1 MKNKWSDQL
10 HSGAKFPMR
19 IHLIGVAG
27 SGMSG
32 LASLLLS
39 LGHRVS
45 GSDKVS
51 TKETDRLERVG
62 LSFHCP
68 HVPEVIEESELVIFS
83 SAIKPGNV
91 VYDASIEAGIPM
103 LRRAE
108 ALVSIMSKKESIV
121 IAGTHGKTTTSALA
135 AKVLQSGELNPS
147 HYVGAEVPV
156 LGNNAH
162 WSEEGDH
169 FIAEGDESDG
179 SLIQFDPDYA
189 VLLNVEE
196 DHLDHYT
203 DGINGIRNV
212 FNQFL
217 DSAQK
222 KIIYCSDDLESSSL
236 CGSRSNVISYGW
248 KSSDDFSAKVCE
260 MREGSTD
267 FDVFVYGKLMGRVTL
282 GVPGKHN
289 VLNGLGVIALATE
302 LGVDFSDISNAMRE
316 FRGAKRRFDVLYRSA
331 NYSVVDDYGHH
342 PTEIKATIATAK
354 QLNPERLVCV
364 FQPHRYTRTQLMLD
378 EFAKAFRDV
387 DEVFV
392 TDIYPAGEKPID
404 DINCEAVVR
413 AIREDGHQNVYSVPD
428 LTTAHLHIGAALSC
442 GDTILTLGAGNIH
455 EVGTALAR
463 DLETLDKLRREL
475 DDPQTKCRL
484 YEPMSRHTTI
494 KIGGPAQYWIEPV
507 SIEAFAKSLKFFF
520 NRGIQVRVVG
530 RGSNLLIC
538 DGGIPGAVI
547 RPSGGEFEEVR
558 VSENVVT
565 AGVGARYKKVS
576 NIAKANGIS
585 GFEWMEG
592 IPGNVGGGLRMNAGA
607 MGFETFDQV
616 LTIKYLDSE
625 GELHEKMVEEFES
638 KYRNVP
644 QLNENYAVSAVLKG
658 TKDDVKVIDSR
669 IRESMEK
676 RKRTQ
681 PIAASAGCIF
691 KNPIDVSAGQL
702 IEELGLKNTKVGAA
716 RVSDV
721 HGNFIV
727 NDGGATAEDVMN
739 LIEEIKLKA
748 KGKRSIDLETEVQII
763 GKKKLKF

>member
-1 MKNKWSDQL
+1 MKEKWSDKL

-51 TKETDRLERVG
+51 TKETDRLERAG

-68 HVPEVIEESELVIFS
+68 HVPELIQDADLVIFS
-83 SAIKPGNV
+83 SAIKSGNV
-91 VYDASIEAGIPM
+91 VYDASIEAGVPM

-108 ALVSIMSKKESIV
+108 ALVSIMSLKESIV

-135 AKVLQSGELNPS
+135 AKVLQAGELNPS

-156 LGNNAH
+156 LGNNAY
-162 WSEEGDH
+162 WSEGGKH

-179 SLIQFDPDYA
+179 SLIQFDPSYA

-203 DGINGIRNV
+203 DGIEGIRNV

-217 DSAQK
+217 DSTQK
-222 KIIYCSDDLESSSL
+222 NIIYCSSDSESSNL
-236 CGSRSNVISYGW
+236 CGFRNNVISYGW
-248 KSSDDFSAKVCE
+248 EITNNFSAKVCE

-267 FDVFVYGKLMGRVTL
+267 FDVFAYGNLLGRVTL

-289 VLNGLGVIALATE
+289 VLNGLAVIALATE
-302 LGVDFSDISNAMRE
+302 LGVDFSDISGAMRE

-354 QLNPERLVCV
+354 HLNPERLVCV
-364 FQPHRYTRTQLMLD
+364 FQPHRYTRTQLMMD
-378 EFAKAFRDV
+378 EFAKAFREV
-387 DEVFV
+387 DELFV
-392 TDIYPAGEKPID
+392 TDIYPAGEKPIEN
-404 DINCEAVVR
+404 INSEAVVK
-413 AIREDGHQNVYSVPD
+413 AIHDEGHQKVNYVPD
-428 LTTAHLHIGAALSC
+428 LKTAHLEVGAALSC

-455 EVGTALAR
+455 EVGAALAR
-463 DLETLDKLRREL
+463 DLEILDKLRREL
-475 DDPQTKCRL
+475 DDPETKCRL

-494 KIGGPAQYWIEPV
+494 KVGGPAQYWVEPV
-507 SIEAFAKSLKFFF
+507 SIEAFAKSLKFFYSK
-520 NRGIQVRVVG
+520 GIKVRVVG

-558 VSENVVT
+558 VSENIVT

-616 LTIKYLDSE
+616 LSIKYLDSE
-625 GELHEKMVEEFES
+625 GELHEKMAEDFDS

-644 QLNENYAVSAVLKG
+644 KLNENYAVSAVLKG
-658 TKDDVKVIDSR
+658 TKDEVKVIDDR

-691 KNPIDVSAGQL
+691 KNPIDISAGQL
-702 IEELGLKNTKVGAA
+702 IEELGLKNSNVGAA

-727 NDGGATAEDVMN
+727 NDGGASAKDVIA
-739 LIEEIKLKA
+739 LIDEIKIKA
-748 KGKRSIDLETEVQII
+748 KTKRSIELETEVQII
-763 GKKKLKF
+763 GQEKLKF

>member
-1 MKNKWSDQL
+1 VKDEWSDKL
-10 HSGAKFPMR
+10 HAGAKAPMR

-62 LSFHCP
+62 LQFHCP
-68 HVPEVIEESELVIFS
+68 HDPEAMNDAELVIFS
-83 SAIKPGNV
+83 SAIRAGNV

-108 ALVSIMSKKESIV
+108 ALVSIMSKKQSIV

-135 AKVLQSGELNPS
+135 AKVLQAGELNPS

-156 LGNNAH
+156 LGNNAC
-162 WSEEGDH
+162 WSEDGDH

-179 SLIQFDPDYA
+179 SLIKFNPNYA
-189 VLLNVEE
+189 ILLNVEE

-203 DGINGIRNV
+203 DGIDGIREV

-217 DSAQK
+217 DSTLR
-222 KIIYCSDDLESSSL
+222 KIIYCSDDSESSTL
-236 CGSRSNVISYGW
+236 CESRKNVISYGW
-248 KSSDDFSAKVCE
+248 ESNDDFSGKVSE

-267 FDVFVYGKLMGRVTL
+267 FDVFLRGDLLGSVTL

-289 VLNGLGVIALATE
+289 VLNGLAVIALATE
-302 LGVDFSDISNAMRE
+302 LGVNFSVIADAMRE
-316 FRGAKRRFDVLYRSA
+316 FRGARRRFDVLYRSA

-342 PTEIKATIATAK
+342 PTEIKATISTAK

-364 FQPHRYTRTQLMLD
+364 FQPHRYTRTQLMMN
-378 EFAKAFRDV
+378 EFAKAFRGV
-387 DEVFV
+387 DALFV
-392 TDIYPAGEKPID
+392 TDIYPAGEKPIEN
-404 DINCEAVVR
+404 INCESVVR
-413 AIREDGHQNVYSVPD
+413 AVNEDGHNNVFSVPD
-428 LTTAHLHIGAALSC
+428 LRTAHLRIGSNIKR
-442 GDTILTLGAGNIH
+442 GDTIITLGAGNIH
-455 EVGTALAR
+455 EVGAALAR
-463 DLETLDKLRREL
+463 DLEILDKLRREL

-507 SIEAFAKSLKFFF
+507 SIEGLAKSLKFFF
-520 NRGIQVRVVG
+520 DKSIQVRVVG
-530 RGSNLLIC
+530 RGSNLLVC
-538 DGGIPGAVI
+538 DGGIPGAVM

-558 VSENVVT
+558 VSGNIVT

-576 NIAKANGIS
+576 NIAKAHGVS

-607 MGFETFDQV
+607 MGYETFDQV
-616 LTIKYLDSE
+616 ISIKYLDSE
-625 GELHEKMVEEFES
+625 GELHEKSAEDFES
-638 KYRNVP
+638 QYRNVP
-644 QLNENYAVSAVLKG
+644 HLNKNYAVSAVLKG
-658 TKDDVKVIDSR
+658 TKGDVNEIDDLIS
-669 IRESMEK
+669 ESSER

-691 KNPIDVSAGQL
+691 KNPIDISAGQL
-702 IEELGLKNTKVGAA
+702 VEEMGLKNASVGGA

-727 NDGGATAEDVMN
+727 NDGGAKAEDVIA

-748 KGKRSIDLETEVQII
+748 FNERSIKLETEVQII
-763 GKKKLKF
+763 GQEKLDF

>member
-1 MKNKWSDQL
+1 VKDKWSDKL

-68 HVPEVIEESELVIFS
+68 HAPELIADVELVVFS

-91 VYDASIEAGIPM
+91 VYDASIKAEIPM

-108 ALVSIMSKKESIV
+108 ALVSIMSRKKSIV

-135 AKVLQSGELNPS
+135 AKVLQAGELNPS

-156 LGNNAH
+156 LGNNAY
-162 WSEEGDH
+162 WNEEGDY

-179 SLIQFDPDYA
+179 SLIQFNSDYA
-189 VLLNVEE
+189 ILLNVEE

-203 DGINGIRNV
+203 DGIEGIRNV

-222 KIIYCSDDLESSSL
+222 KIIYCSCDTESSAL
-236 CGSRSNVISYGW
+236 CVSRSNVISYGW
-248 KSSDDFSAKVCE
+248 DSGDDFCAQVCE
-260 MREGSTD
+260 VREGSTD
-267 FDVFVYGKLMGRVTL
+267 FDVFAYGNLLGRVTL
-282 GVPGKHN
+282 GIPGKHN
-289 VLNGLGVIALATE
+289 VLNGLAVIALATE
-302 LGVDFSDISNAMRE
+302 LGVDFSDISNAMSQ
-316 FRGAKRRFDVLYRSA
+316 FRGARRRFDVLYRSS

-342 PTEIKATIATAK
+342 PTEIKATISTAK
-354 QLNPERLVCV
+354 QLNPERLICV
-364 FQPHRYTRTQLMLD
+364 FQPHRYSRTQFMMD
-378 EFAKAFRDV
+378 QFAKAFREV
-387 DEVFV
+387 DALFV
-392 TDIYPAGEKPID
+392 TDIYPAGESPID
-404 DINCEAVVR
+404 GINSETVAVAVH
-413 AIREDGHQNVYSVPD
+413 EDGHKNVCSVSD
-428 LTTAHLHIGAALSC
+428 IRTAHLHVGVTLSC

-455 EVGTALAR
+455 EVGAALAR
-463 DLETLDKLRREL
+463 DLEILDKLRREL

-507 SIEAFAKSLKFFF
+507 SIEGFAKSLRFFF
-520 NRGIQVRVVG
+520 NKDIPVRVVG

-547 RPSGGEFEEVR
+547 RPVGGEFEEVKI
-558 VSENVVT
+558 SENILT

-576 NIAKANGIS
+576 NVAKTNGIG

-616 LTIKYLDSE
+616 VSIKYLDSE
-625 GELHEKMVEEFES
+625 GGLHEKMAEEFES
-638 KYRNVP
+638 NYRNVP

-658 TKDDVKVIDSR
+658 TKGDIKAIDNR
-669 IRESMEK
+669 IRESMER

-691 KNPIDVSAGQL
+691 KNPTDVSAGQL
-702 IEELGLKNTKVGAA
+702 IEELGLKNANVGSA
-716 RVSDV
+716 RVSEV

-727 NDGGATAEDVMN
+727 NDGEASAQDVIL
-739 LIEEIKLKA
+739 LIEEIKLKVKKERA
-748 KGKRSIDLETEVQII
+748 IELETEVQII
-763 GKKKLKF
+763 GQEKLNF

>member
-1 MKNKWSDQL
+1 MKDKWSDKL

-68 HVPEVIEESELVIFS
+68 HVPELIQDADLVIFS
-83 SAIKPGNV
+83 SAIKTGNV
-91 VYDASIEAGIPM
+91 VYDASIEAGVPM

-108 ALVSIMSKKESIV
+108 ALVSIMSPKESIV

-135 AKVLQSGELNPS
+135 AKVLQEGKLNPS

-156 LGNNAH
+156 LGNNAY
-162 WSEEGDH
+162 WSEEGKH

-179 SLIQFDPDYA
+179 SLIQFNPDYA

-203 DGINGIRNV
+203 DGIEGIRNV

-217 DSAQK
+217 DSAEK
-222 KIIYCSDDLESSSL
+222 KIIYCSSDSEASNL
-236 CGSRSNVISYGW
+236 CGSRDNVISYGW
-248 KSSDDFSAKVCE
+248 ERSDDFCAKVCE

-267 FDVFVYGKLMGRVTL
+267 FDVFVYGKLLGRVTL

-289 VLNGLGVIALATE
+289 ILNGLAVIALATE
-302 LGVDFSDISNAMRE
+302 LGVDFSDISAAMRE

-364 FQPHRYTRTQLMLD
+364 FQPHRYTRTQLMMD
-378 EFAKAFRDV
+378 EFANAFREV
-387 DEVFV
+387 DALFV
-392 TDIYPAGEKPID
+392 TDIYPAGEKPIKN
-404 DINCEAVVR
+404 INCEAVVK
-413 AIREDGHQNVYSVPD
+413 AVHEDGHQNVCSVPN
-428 LTTAHLHIGAALSC
+428 LRTAHLHVGSALLC

-455 EVGTALAR
+455 EVGAALAR
-463 DLETLDKLRREL
+463 DLEMLDKLRREL

-494 KIGGPAQYWIEPV
+494 KVGGPAQYWVEPI

-520 NRGIQVRVVG
+520 NKGIQVRVVG

-558 VSENVVT
+558 VSENIVT

-616 LTIKYLDSE
+616 LSIKYLDSE
-625 GELHEKMVEEFES
+625 GDLHEKVAEDFES
-638 KYRNVP
+638 NYRNVP
-644 QLNENYAVSAVLKG
+644 QLNKTYAVSAVFKG
-658 TKDDVKVIDSR
+658 TKDDAKVIDNR
-669 IRESMEK
+669 ILESVER

-702 IEELGLKNTKVGAA
+702 IEELGLKNSNVGAA

-727 NDGGATAEDVMN
+727 NDGGAKAKDVIS
-739 LIEEIKLKA
+739 LIDKIKLKA
-748 KGKRSIDLETEVQII
+748 KTERSIELETEVQII
-763 GKKKLKF
+763 GQEKLNF

>member
-1 MKNKWSDQL
+1 MKDEWSEKL
-10 HSGAKFPMR
+10 HSGAQFPMR

-51 TKETDRLERVG
+51 TKETDRLERAG
-62 LSFHCP
+62 LQFYCP
-68 HVPEVIEESELVIFS
+68 HDPEVINDVELVIFS
-83 SAIKPGNV
+83 SAIREGNV
-91 VYDASIEAGIPM
+91 VYDAAIEAGTPM

-108 ALVSIMSKKESIV
+108 ALVSIMSKKQSVV

-135 AKVLQSGELNPS
+135 AKVLQAGELNPS
-147 HYVGAEVPV
+147 HYVGAEVPI
-156 LGNNAH
+156 LGSNAY
-162 WSEEGDH
+162 WSESGDH

-179 SLIQFDPDYA
+179 SLIKFNPDYA
-189 VLLNVEE
+189 ILLNVEE

-203 DGINGIRNV
+203 DGIDGIREV

-217 DSAQK
+217 DSTHK
-222 KIIYCSDDLESSSL
+222 KIIYCSDDPESSAL
-236 CGSRSNVISYGW
+236 CESRNNVISYGW
-248 KSSDDFSAKVCE
+248 EIGDDFSAEVCE

-267 FDVFVYGKLMGRVTL
+267 FDVFLRGDLLGRVTL

-289 VLNGLGVIALATE
+289 VLNGLAVIALATE
-302 LGVDFSDISNAMRE
+302 LGIDFSDIADAMRE
-316 FRGAKRRFDVLYRSA
+316 FRGARRRFDVLYRSA

-342 PTEIKATIATAK
+342 PTEIKATISTAR

-364 FQPHRYTRTQLMLD
+364 FQPHRYTRTQLMMD
-378 EFAKAFRDV
+378 EFAKAFREV
-387 DEVFV
+387 DALFV
-392 TDIYPAGEKPID
+392 TDIYPAGEKPIEN
-404 DINCEAVVR
+404 INCESVVR
-413 AIREDGHQNVYSVPD
+413 SINEDGHNNVYSVPD
-428 LTTAHLHIGAALSC
+428 LRTAHLSVGSSILC

-455 EVGTALAR
+455 EVGAILAR
-463 DLETLDKLRREL
+463 DLEVLDKLRREL

-494 KIGGPAQYWIEPV
+494 KIGGPAQYWIEPASV
-507 SIEAFAKSLKFFF
+507 EGFAKSLKFFF
-520 NRGIQVRVVG
+520 NKGISVRVVG
-530 RGSNLLIC
+530 RGSNLLVC

-547 RPSGGEFEEVR
+547 RPSAGEFEEVR
-558 VSENVVT
+558 VSENIVT

-576 NIAKANGIS
+576 NIAKANGVS

-607 MGFETFDQV
+607 MGYETFDQV
-616 LTIKYLDSE
+616 ISIKYLDSE
-625 GELHEKMVEEFES
+625 GELHEKSAEDFES

-644 QLNENYAVSAVLKG
+644 HLNENYAVSAVLKG
-658 TKDDVKVIDSR
+658 TKGHANEIDDR
-669 IRESMEK
+669 IRESAER

-691 KNPIDVSAGQL
+691 KNPTDLSAGQL
-702 IEELGLKNTKVGAA
+702 IEEMGLKNASVGGA

-727 NDGGATAEDVMN
+727 NDGGAKAEDVMT
-739 LIEEIKLKA
+739 LIENIKTRALEE
-748 KGKRSIDLETEVQII
+748 RSIKLETEVQIV
-763 GKKKLKF
+763 GQEKLDF

>member
-1 MKNKWSDQL
+1 VKDEWSDKL
-10 HSGAKFPMR
+10 HAGAKAPMR

-62 LSFHCP
+62 LQFHCP
-68 HVPEVIEESELVIFS
+68 HDPEAMNDAELVIFS
-83 SAIKPGNV
+83 SAIRAGNV

-108 ALVSIMSKKESIV
+108 ALVSIMSKKQSIV

-135 AKVLQSGELNPS
+135 AKVLQAGELNPS

-156 LGNNAH
+156 LGNNAC
-162 WSEEGDH
+162 WSEDGDH

-179 SLIQFDPDYA
+179 SLIKFNPNYA
-189 VLLNVEE
+189 ILLNVEE

-203 DGINGIRNV
+203 DGIDGIREV

-217 DSAQK
+217 DSTLR
-222 KIIYCSDDLESSSL
+222 KIIYCSDDSESSTL
-236 CGSRSNVISYGW
+236 CESRKNVISYGW
-248 KSSDDFSAKVCE
+248 ESNDDFSGKVSE

-267 FDVFVYGKLMGRVTL
+267 FDVFLRGDLLGSVTL

-289 VLNGLGVIALATE
+289 VLNGLAVIALATE
-302 LGVDFSDISNAMRE
+302 LGVNFSVIADAMRE
-316 FRGAKRRFDVLYRSA
+316 FRGARRRFDVLYRSA

-342 PTEIKATIATAK
+342 PTEIKATISTAK

-364 FQPHRYTRTQLMLD
+364 FQPHRYTRTQFMMD
-378 EFAKAFRDV
+378 EFAKAFREV
-387 DEVFV
+387 DILFI
-392 TDIYPAGEKPID
+392 TDIYPAGEKPIEN
-404 DINCEAVVR
+404 INCESVVR
-413 AIREDGHQNVYSVPD
+413 AVNEDGHNNVFSVPD
-428 LTTAHLHIGAALSC
+428 LRTAHLSIGSNIKR
-442 GDTILTLGAGNIH
+442 GDTIITLGAGNIH
-455 EVGTALAR
+455 EVGAALAR
-463 DLETLDKLRREL
+463 DLEILDKLRREL

-507 SIEAFAKSLKFFF
+507 SIEGLAKSLKFFF
-520 NRGIQVRVVG
+520 DKSIQVRVVG
-530 RGSNLLIC
+530 RGSNLLVC
-538 DGGIPGAVI
+538 DGGIPGAVM

-558 VSENVVT
+558 VSGNIVT

-576 NIAKANGIS
+576 NIAKAHGVS

-607 MGFETFDQV
+607 MGYETFDQV
-616 LTIKYLDSE
+616 ISIKYLDSE
-625 GELHEKMVEEFES
+625 GELHEKSAEDFES
-638 KYRNVP
+638 QYRNVP
-644 QLNENYAVSAVLKG
+644 HLNKNYAVSAVLKG
-658 TKDDVKVIDSR
+658 TKGDVNEIDDLIS
-669 IRESMEK
+669 ESSER

-691 KNPIDVSAGQL
+691 KNPIDISAGQL
-702 IEELGLKNTKVGAA
+702 VEEMGLKNASVGGA

-727 NDGGATAEDVMN
+727 NDGGAKAEDVIA

-748 KGKRSIDLETEVQII
+748 FNERSIKLETEVQII
-763 GKKKLKF
+763 GQEKLDF

>member
-1 MKNKWSDQL
+1 VKDEWSDKL
-10 HSGAKFPMR
+10 HAGAKAPMR

-62 LSFHCP
+62 LQFHCP
-68 HVPEVIEESELVIFS
+68 HDPEAMNDAELVIFS
-83 SAIKPGNV
+83 SAIRAGNV

-108 ALVSIMSKKESIV
+108 ALVSIMSKKQSIV

-135 AKVLQSGELNPS
+135 AKVLQAGELNPS

-156 LGNNAH
+156 LGNNAC
-162 WSEEGDH
+162 WSEDGDH

-179 SLIQFDPDYA
+179 SLIKFNPNYA
-189 VLLNVEE
+189 ILLNVEE

-203 DGINGIRNV
+203 DGIDGIREV

-217 DSAQK
+217 DSTLR
-222 KIIYCSDDLESSSL
+222 KIIYCSDDSESSTL
-236 CGSRSNVISYGW
+236 CESRKNVISYGW
-248 KSSDDFSAKVCE
+248 ESNDDFSGKVSE

-267 FDVFVYGKLMGRVTL
+267 FDVFLRGDLLGSVTL

-289 VLNGLGVIALATE
+289 VLNGLAVIALATE
-302 LGVDFSDISNAMRE
+302 LGVNFSVIADAMRE
-316 FRGAKRRFDVLYRSA
+316 FRGARRRFDVLYRSA

-342 PTEIKATIATAK
+342 PTEIKATISTAK

-364 FQPHRYTRTQLMLD
+364 FQPHRYTRTQFMMD
-378 EFAKAFRDV
+378 EFAKAFRGV
-387 DEVFV
+387 DALFV
-392 TDIYPAGEKPID
+392 TDIYPAGEKPIEN
-404 DINCEAVVR
+404 INCESVVR
-413 AIREDGHQNVYSVPD
+413 AVNEDGHNNVFSVPD
-428 LTTAHLHIGAALSC
+428 LRTAHLSIGSNIKR
-442 GDTILTLGAGNIH
+442 GDTIITLGAGNIH
-455 EVGTALAR
+455 EVGAALAR
-463 DLETLDKLRREL
+463 DLEILDKLRREL

-507 SIEAFAKSLKFFF
+507 SIEGLAKSLKFFF
-520 NRGIQVRVVG
+520 DKSIQVRVVG
-530 RGSNLLIC
+530 RGSNLLVC
-538 DGGIPGAVI
+538 DGGIPGAVM

-558 VSENVVT
+558 VSGNIVT

-576 NIAKANGIS
+576 NIAKAHGVS

-607 MGFETFDQV
+607 MGYETFDQV
-616 LTIKYLDSE
+616 ISIKYLDSE
-625 GELHEKMVEEFES
+625 GELHEKSAEDFES
-638 KYRNVP
+638 QYRNVP
-644 QLNENYAVSAVLKG
+644 HLNKNYAVSAVLKG
-658 TKDDVKVIDSR
+658 TKGDVNEIDDLIS
-669 IRESMEK
+669 ESSER

-691 KNPIDVSAGQL
+691 KNPIDISAGQL
-702 IEELGLKNTKVGAA
+702 VEEMGLKNASVGGA

-727 NDGGATAEDVMN
+727 NDGGAKAEDVIA

-748 KGKRSIDLETEVQII
+748 FNERSIKLETEVQII
-763 GKKKLKF
+763 GQEKLDF

>member
-1 MKNKWSDQL
+1 MKDEWSDKL
-10 HSGAKFPMR
+10 HAGAKAPMR

-62 LSFHCP
+62 LQFHCP
-68 HVPEVIEESELVIFS
+68 HDPEAMNDAELVIFS
-83 SAIKPGNV
+83 SAIRAGNV

-108 ALVSIMSKKESIV
+108 ALVSIMSKKQSIV

-135 AKVLQSGELNPS
+135 AKVLQAGELNPS

-156 LGNNAH
+156 LGNNAC
-162 WSEEGDH
+162 WSEDGDH

-179 SLIQFDPDYA
+179 SLIKFNPNYA
-189 VLLNVEE
+189 ILLNVEE

-203 DGINGIRNV
+203 DGIDGIREV

-217 DSAQK
+217 DSTLR
-222 KIIYCSDDLESSSL
+222 KIIYCSDDSESSTL
-236 CGSRSNVISYGW
+236 CESRKNVISYGW
-248 KSSDDFSAKVCE
+248 ESNDDFSGKVSE

-267 FDVFVYGKLMGRVTL
+267 FDVFLRGDLLGSVTL

-289 VLNGLGVIALATE
+289 VLNGLAVIALATE
-302 LGVDFSDISNAMRE
+302 LGVNFSVIADAMRE
-316 FRGAKRRFDVLYRSA
+316 FRGARRRFDVLYRSA

-342 PTEIKATIATAK
+342 PTEIKATISTAK

-364 FQPHRYTRTQLMLD
+364 FQPHRYTRTQLMMN
-378 EFAKAFRDV
+378 EFAKAFRGV
-387 DEVFV
+387 DALFV
-392 TDIYPAGEKPID
+392 TDIYPAGEKPIEN
-404 DINCEAVVR
+404 INCESVVR
-413 AIREDGHQNVYSVPD
+413 AVNEDGHNNVFSVPD
-428 LTTAHLHIGAALSC
+428 LRTAHLSIGSNIKR
-442 GDTILTLGAGNIH
+442 GDTIITLGAGNIH
-455 EVGTALAR
+455 EVGAALAR
-463 DLETLDKLRREL
+463 DLEILDKLRREL

-507 SIEAFAKSLKFFF
+507 SIEGLAKSLKFFF
-520 NRGIQVRVVG
+520 DKSIQVRVVG
-530 RGSNLLIC
+530 RGSNLLVC
-538 DGGIPGAVI
+538 DGGIPGAVM

-558 VSENVVT
+558 VSGNIVT

-576 NIAKANGIS
+576 NIAKAHGVS

-607 MGFETFDQV
+607 MGYETFDQV
-616 LTIKYLDSE
+616 ISIKYLDSE
-625 GELHEKMVEEFES
+625 GELHEKSAEDFES
-638 KYRNVP
+638 QYRNVP
-644 QLNENYAVSAVLKG
+644 HLNKNYAVSAVLKG
-658 TKDDVKVIDSR
+658 TKGDVNEIDDLIS
-669 IRESMEK
+669 ESSER

-691 KNPIDVSAGQL
+691 KNPIDISAGQL
-702 IEELGLKNTKVGAA
+702 VEEMGLKNASVGGA

-727 NDGGATAEDVMN
+727 NDGGAKAEDVIA

-748 KGKRSIDLETEVQII
+748 FNERSIKLETEVQII
-763 GKKKLKF
+763 GQEKLDF